1 MTFAVDR
8 TVIPWSDAKALY
20 DNEGPEAVH
29 AKWCDY
35 GTIQIIDEEGCER
48 AWYCPKC
55 EADKRLQAMERQIE
69 QSGIGSRYHQ
79 IEWSDL
85 TDLPDPMPALK
96 AASERITDI
105 LETGHSA
112 ILTGP
117 AGTGKTQAAVLLVKA
132 AIRAGK
138 TAALA
143 NIGHEAID
151 IRAGYDGDGPSER
164 KVIQRLSSPD
174 LLVLDDVGAGE
185 ADSGKIERRI
195 LYLVADARQ
204 NARRSTI
211 VTTNLTAQELAKQL
225 GDRIINRL
233 MPAKSFAFRHGKN
246 FRKPDGRNAW
256 EAA

>member
-1 MTFAVDR
+1 MTFAIERDR
-8 TVIPWSDAKALY
+8 VAFADAKALLKT
-20 DNEGPEAVH
+20 DGPQAVH
-29 AKWCDY
+29 DRWCD
-35 GTIQIIDEEGCER
+35 GGAIEIVDAEGYER
-48 AWYCPKC
+48 VWMCPKC
-55 EADKRLQAMERQIE
+55 EADKRLASMQNDIAR
-69 QSGIGSRYHQ
+69 SGIGERYLHT
-79 IEWSDL
+79 EWSDF

-105 LETGHSA
+105 LESGHSA

-117 AGTGKTQAAVLLVKA
+117 AGSGKTQAAVLLVKA

-143 NIGHEAID
+143 NIGHEAVD

-225 GDRIINRL
+225 GDRVVNRL
-233 MPAKSFAFRHGKN
+233 MPVKPFAFRHGRN